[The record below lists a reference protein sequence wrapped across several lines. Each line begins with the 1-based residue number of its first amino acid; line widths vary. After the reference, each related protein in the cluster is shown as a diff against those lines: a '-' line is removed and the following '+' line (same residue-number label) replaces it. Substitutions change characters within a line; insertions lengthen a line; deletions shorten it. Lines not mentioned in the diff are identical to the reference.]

1 MILAFGDNVNVISVI
16 HVLLIV
22 YGAYSLV
29 SAGKMKRDREI
40 SQWLLSANELPR
52 VRDREGFC
60 DAMTPPTFVFGLSCI
75 LYGLIALVNTYY
87 MNNEILHFILLLAF
101 LVCII
106 WYVTALRKAK
116 KTYIYY

>member
-1 MILAFGDNVNVISVI
+1 MVLAFGENVSVISVI

-29 SAGKMKRDREI
+29 SVGKMRRDREI

-52 VRDREGFC
+52 VHDKEGFC
-60 DAMTPPTFVFGLSCI
+60 DTMSPPTLIFGLACI
-75 LYGLIALVNTYY
+75 IYGLVSLLNTYY
-87 MNNEILHFILLLAF
+87 MNNEILHFILLVAL

-106 WYVTALRKAK
+106 WYVTSLRKAK
-116 KTYIYY
+116 KNYIYY